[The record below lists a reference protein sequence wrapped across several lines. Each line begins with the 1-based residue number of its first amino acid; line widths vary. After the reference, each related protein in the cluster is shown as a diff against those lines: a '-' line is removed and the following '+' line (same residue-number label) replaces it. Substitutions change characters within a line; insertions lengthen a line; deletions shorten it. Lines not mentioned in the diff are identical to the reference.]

1 MIQTISFSCQMS
13 TLSYNI
19 PTTISQWHGTSL
31 PRSKI
36 FTMVGVL
43 EFLSRFMSIRYLT
56 GEISLD
62 VH

>member
-1 MIQTISFSCQMS
+1 MIQTISFLCQMS

-19 PTTISQWHGTSL
+19 LTTISQWQGTSL
-31 PRSKI
+31 QRSEVV
-36 FTMVGVL
+36 TMADVL
-43 EFLSRFMSIRYLT
+43 AFLSGFMSIRYRT

>member
-1 MIQTISFSCQMS
+1 MS